1 MARRRSTRQALRSE
15 SRNLKGAQSKRC
27 SCRQTGVSSC
37 SKHWYARNMYGIK
50 DEICAQSLSSKPRFI
65 AASTLSSL
73 DPLVNRPLSSHVPTP
88 SPALQ
93 SPSASDFTTCEQ
105 TSYRTDQPTSR
116 SQLDIPF
123 MCRPVAFSAGQS
135 GAKRKRDA
143 GPAKKLWPG
152 ALTLYKQRSQSQS
165 FRIPFGTT
173 FSFDI
178 VSRTAPSGKHLF
190 RRCSLR
196 IPLPLPS

>member
-73 DPLVNRPLSSHVPTP
+73 DPLVNRLLSSHVPTP

-93 SPSASDFTTCEQ
+93 SPSASDFTTCEE
-105 TSYRTDQPTSR
+105 TSYRTNQPTSR
-116 SQLDIPF
+116 SRLDIPS
-123 MCRPVAFSAGQS
+123 CAVLSRSRQGKVAPRESATLGL
-135 GAKRKRDA
+135 RETLA
-143 GPAKKLWPG
+143 G
-152 ALTLYKQRSQSQS
+152 
-165 FRIPFGTT
+165 
-173 FSFDI
+173 
-178 VSRTAPSGKHLF
+178 RTDT
-190 RRCSLR
+190 
-196 IPLPLPS
+196 I